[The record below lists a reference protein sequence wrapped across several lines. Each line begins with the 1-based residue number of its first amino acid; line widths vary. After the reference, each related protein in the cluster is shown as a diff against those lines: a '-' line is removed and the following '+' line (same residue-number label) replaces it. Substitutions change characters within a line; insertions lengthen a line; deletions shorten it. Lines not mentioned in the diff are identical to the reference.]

1 MAGHRPPL
9 SRGPATV
16 GADPVLGALAAACPA
31 ARPAEPGD
39 AVAGVMPRF
48 AASPATVAEASAL
61 LAAAAAHDLAVVP
74 RGGGSKLGWGAPP
87 RRCDLVVDTTALDQV
102 VEHAAGDLVARV
114 QAGVSVA
121 RLGEVLGGAGQ
132 QLALDPPPAPLTVP
146 GAGAESGAG
155 AAAGAGAVTGSAA
168 PSGADGA
175 APQWLGA
182 TVGGTLATGAAG
194 PRRLRYGTPRDLIIG
209 ITVVRADGT
218 VAKAGGKVV
227 KNVAGYDLGR
237 LFTGSF
243 GTLGLIVEA
252 VFRLHPLPAS
262 AAYVTVECPG
272 PDEAHRAVAAAAGS
286 GLAPSAVE
294 IDRAADGGP
303 VRVAV
308 LLEGGPEGTAERAG
322 TLCSL
327 LGAGAVTQPS
337 PPAWWGW
344 PAGGNGRP
352 GADGQATVEG
362 QPGADGRAGADGR
375 PGDGSAPGG
384 GNVPEHGS
392 APEGGNVPERGSLR
406 EGAVEAGQTGTLIR
420 IAFWAAGLPRVLRV
434 IDTAARTAGLDAA
447 VGGSAAAGVIYAG
460 TAPEADPAA
469 VAAFVA
475 GLRAALARGDADARP
490 ATAPAPDSPPVL
502 ASAVVVHAP
511 PGVRDLVDPWGPVP
525 SLPLM
530 RAVKDRFDPGHRM
543 SPGRFAG
550 GI

>member
-1 MAGHRPPL
+1 
-9 SRGPATV
+9 V

-31 ARPAEPGD
+31 ARLAEPGD
-39 AVAGVMPRF
+39 AIAGVMPRF

-61 LAAAAAHDLAVVP
+61 LAAAAAQDLAVIP

-102 VEHAAGDLVARV
+102 VEHAADDLVARV

-121 RLGEVLGGAGQ
+121 RLGEVLAGAGQ
-132 QLALDPPPAPLTVP
+132 QLALDPLPAPLAVP
-146 GAGAESGAG
+146 GTGAG
-155 AAAGAGAVTGSAA
+155 SRA
-168 PSGADGA
+168 
-175 APQWLGA
+175 GA

-218 VAKAGGKVV
+218 VAKSGGKVV

-262 AAYVTVECPG
+262 KVYITADCPG
-272 PDEAHRAVAAAAGS
+272 PDEAYRAVVAAAGS
-286 GLAPSAVE
+286 DLAPTAVE
-294 IDRAADGGP
+294 IDRAAQGAP

-308 LLEGGPEGTAERAG
+308 LLEGGPDGTAERAG
-322 TLCSL
+322 LLCSL
-327 LGAGAVTQPS
+327 LGEGAAVRPS

-344 PAGGNGRP
+344 PAI
-352 GADGQATVEG
+352 GAGANG
-362 QPGADGRAGADGR
+362 QPGGAGEPGR
-375 PGDGSAPGG
+375 
-384 GNVPEHGS
+384 
-392 APEGGNVPERGSLR
+392 
-406 EGAVEAGQTGTLIR
+406 TGTLIR

-434 IDTAARTAGLDAA
+434 IDAAARAAGLDPA
-447 VGGSAAAGVIYAG
+447 VGGSAAAGVIYTG
-460 TAPEADPAA
+460 TGPEADPAA

-511 PGVRDLVDPWGPVP
+511 PVVRDLVDPWGPVP

-530 RAVKDRFDPGHRM
+530 RAVKDQFDPGHRM
-543 SPGRFAG
+543 APGRFAG